1 MTLFAQSLEEK
12 NVAVFKKTMIRK
24 LEIPL
29 YVDHKMMHCSLSD
42 DQKVLTV
49 EMPFHLPPQK
59 RPVGPTVV
67 PVLNDSSGK
76 RKIRLAFSIGPDF
89 AQDDVTVK
97 LDGERCLIVEASYEA
112 EIGLYGS
119 QVMDT

>member
-1 MTLFAQSLEEK
+1 M
-12 NVAVFKKTMIRK
+12 
-24 LEIPL
+24 
-29 YVDHKMMHCSLSD
+29 
-42 DQKVLTV
+42 
-49 EMPFHLPPQK
+49 
-59 RPVGPTVV
+59 GPTVV

-119 QVMDT
+119 QVTDTLGGFLILLRDSFCSRQVSGA